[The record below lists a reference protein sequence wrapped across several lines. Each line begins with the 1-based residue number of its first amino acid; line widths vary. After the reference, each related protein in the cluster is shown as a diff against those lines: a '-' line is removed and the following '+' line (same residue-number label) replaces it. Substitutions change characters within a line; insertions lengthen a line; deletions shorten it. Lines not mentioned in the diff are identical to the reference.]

1 MIQGIDYLSEK
12 FDSYFEKVTYADYT
26 MRLIKTN
33 LTGFYSVAQAASDKF
48 GDKEFLISEEGEK
61 LSFTGLLELVDR
73 YAGYLKYTNNIQA
86 EDQVGIL
93 LMNSFEFCVSVLAL
107 NKIGATCV
115 LFSTKLKAQGIL
127 TLIKNVSLKLFLYDN
142 ELKSEI
148 TGEDFG
154 ELVTEECN
162 FSDQEFMTKI
172 TENGKDFEADQE
184 LDRVA
189 LLMFTSGTTGKNKR
203 VPLKNYNVV
212 QAILAYENAL
222 DLSPDD
228 STIVATPIYYVTG
241 LIALFGLFL
250 KVGGKVYLRRRF
262 HVEEIIQL
270 TLEKNI
276 TLIHGSPVVFN
287 LILGQRP
294 TTPAMDSLRY
304 FLCGSG
310 PMSVEKINEID
321 QWLPNVEFR
330 TVYGLTET
338 SSPLT
343 IMDEAVARSKHK
355 GASGRPVATADVR
368 IVGDD
373 GTDLGA
379 EKIGNVEVRG
389 ATVIRSYYNNENPE
403 LFSPGSW
410 LQTGD
415 IGYVSEQGYLYV
427 LDRKKDM
434 INVGGEKV
442 AGSSVE
448 DQIYALGIAD
458 EVAVVAVED
467 ELFGEVVGAMIVYK
481 ENQEVPAEKLQQL
494 LGSRIPKY
502 QIPKVIL
509 QVSEI
514 PKNENMK
521 LDKVKVRQILNDYK
535 REHE

>member
-1 MIQGIDYLSEK
+1 
-12 FDSYFEKVTYADYT
+12 
-26 MRLIKTN
+26 
-33 LTGFYSVAQAASDKF
+33 
-48 GDKEFLISEEGEK
+48 
-61 LSFTGLLELVDR
+61 
-73 YAGYLKYTNNIQA
+73 
-86 EDQVGIL
+86 
-93 LMNSFEFCVSVLAL
+93 
-107 NKIGATCV
+107 
-115 LFSTKLKAQGIL
+115 
-127 TLIKNVSLKLFLYDN
+127 
-142 ELKSEI
+142 
-148 TGEDFG
+148 
-154 ELVTEECN
+154 
-162 FSDQEFMTKI
+162 
-172 TENGKDFEADQE
+172 
-184 LDRVA
+184 
-189 LLMFTSGTTGKNKR
+189 MFTSGTTGKNKR

-222 DLSPDD
+222 DLSPAD
-228 STIVATPIYYVTG
+228 STIIATPIYYVTG

-250 KVGGKVYLRRRF
+250 KVGGEVYLRKRF

-270 TLEKNI
+270 ILEKNI

-294 TTPAMDSLRY
+294 NTPAMDSLRY

-310 PMSVEKINEID
+310 PMSVEKINEIN

-343 IMDEAVARSKHK
+343 IMNEAVAGSKHK
-355 GASGRPVATADVR
+355 GSSGRPVATADVR

-373 GTDLGA
+373 GTDLGT
-379 EKIGNVEVRG
+379 EEIGNVEVRG
-389 ATVIRSYYNNENPE
+389 ATVIRSYYLDEYPE
-403 LFSPGSW
+403 LFSEGSW
-410 LQTGD
+410 LKTGD
-415 IGYVSEQGYLYV
+415 IGYVSNEGYLYV

-448 DQIYALGIAD
+448 DQIYGLGIAD
-458 EVAVVAVED
+458 EVAVVAVAD
-467 ELFGEVVGAMIVYK
+467 ELFGEIVGAMIVYK
-481 ENQEVPAEKLQQL
+481 ENQEVSAEKLQQL
-494 LGSRIPKY
+494 LSSRIPKY

-521 LDKVKVRQILNDYK
+521 LDKVKVRQLLNDYK